1 MLNQSFFNDTGGCF
15 FMKKYFFV
23 LLVLFSAVC
32 GIYADSDYDPFDK
45 LAEKL
50 LDDFEDDGSTIVVK
64 VFNSDLGNN
73 ERKRISKSVQFALYC
88 TNEVEIVDNVEDADY
103 VCTGNIETDGPNYI
117 VSAKLVDNYDG
128 TTVAKARQ
136 KVPKNYYAEKPAKVE
151 TVIIEKDDDID
162 ADDVLGAVILGSVI
176 GGVFHV
182 ITEPHHHVPT
192 PKPAPVPKPRP
203 VPAPRPNRP

>member
-1 MLNQSFFNDTGGCF
+1 
-15 FMKKYFFV
+15 MKKYFLV

-50 LDDFEDDGSTIVVK
+50 LDDFEDIDCTIAVK

-73 ERKRISKSVQFALYC
+73 ERKKISKSVQFALYC
-88 TNEVEIVDNVEDADY
+88 TNEIEIVDDIEDADY

-151 TVIIEKDDDID
+151 TVIVEKDDDID

-182 ITEPHHHVPT
+182 ITEPHHHVPV

>member
-1 MLNQSFFNDTGGCF
+1 
-15 FMKKYFFV
+15 MKKYFLV

-32 GIYADSDYDPFDK
+32 GLYADSDYDPFDK

-50 LDDFEDDGSTIVVK
+50 LDDFEDIDCTIAVK

-88 TNEVEIVDNVEDADY
+88 TNEIEIVDNVEDADY
-103 VCTGNIETDGPNYI
+103 VCSGNIETDGPNYI

-151 TVIIEKDDDID
+151 TVIVEKDDDID

-182 ITEPHHHVPT
+182 ITEPHHHA
-192 PKPAPVPKPRP
+192 PAPRPNPVPKPRP
-203 VPAPRPNRP
+203 VPSPAPRPDRP

>member
-1 MLNQSFFNDTGGCF
+1 
-15 FMKKYFFV
+15 MKKYFFV

-32 GIYADSDYDPFDK
+32 GLYADSDYDPFDK

-50 LDDFEDDGSTIVVK
+50 LDDFEDIDCTIAVK
-64 VFNSDLGNN
+64 VFNSDLSNN

-88 TNEVEIVDNVEDADY
+88 TNEIEIVDNVEDADY
-103 VCTGNIETDGPNYI
+103 VCSGNIETDGPNYI

-136 KVPKNYYAEKPAKVE
+136 KVPKGYYAEKSAKVE
-151 TVIIEKDDDID
+151 TVIVEKDDDID

-182 ITEPHHHVPT
+182 ITEPHHHVPV

>member
-1 MLNQSFFNDTGGCF
+1 
-15 FMKKYFFV
+15 MKKYFLV

-32 GIYADSDYDPFDK
+32 GFYADSDYDPFDK

-50 LDDFEDDGSTIVVK
+50 LDDFEDIDCTIAVK

-73 ERKRISKSVQFALYC
+73 ERKKISKSVQFALYC
-88 TNEVEIVDNVEDADY
+88 TNEIEIVDDIEDADY

-128 TTVAKARQ
+128 TTVSKARQ

-151 TVIIEKDDDID
+151 TVIVEKDDDID

-182 ITEPHHHVPT
+182 ITEPHHHVPA

>member
-1 MLNQSFFNDTGGCF
+1 
-15 FMKKYFFV
+15 MKKYFFV

-88 TNEVEIVDNVEDADY
+88 TNEVEIVDNVEDALEPEGIFPKSVEGKKASGWILMDY
-103 VCTGNIETDGPNYI
+103 GDIIVNIMTMEMRDKY
-117 VSAKLVDNYDG
+117 S
-128 TTVAKARQ
+128 
-136 KVPKNYYAEKPAKVE
+136 
-151 TVIIEKDDDID
+151 IEKIWGDCDIQR
-162 ADDVLGAVILGSVI
+162 I
-176 GGVFHV
+176 
-182 ITEPHHHVPT
+182 
-192 PKPAPVPKPRP
+192 
-203 VPAPRPNRP
+203 N

>member
-1 MLNQSFFNDTGGCF
+1 
-15 FMKKYFFV
+15 MKKYFLV

-32 GIYADSDYDPFDK
+32 GLYADSDYDPFDK

-50 LDDFEDDGSTIVVK
+50 LDDFEDIDCTIAVK

-73 ERKRISKSVQFALYC
+73 ERKKISKSVQFALYC
-88 TNEVEIVDNVEDADY
+88 TNEIEIVDNVEDADY

-151 TVIIEKDDDID
+151 TVIVEKDNDID
-162 ADDVLGAVILGSVI
+162 GDDVLGAVILGSVI

-192 PKPAPVPKPRP
+192 PKPVPVPKPRP

>member
-1 MLNQSFFNDTGGCF
+1 
-15 FMKKYFFV
+15 MKKYFLV

-32 GIYADSDYDPFDK
+32 GLYADSDYDPFDK

-50 LDDFEDDGSTIVVK
+50 LDDFEDEDSTIVVK
-64 VFNSDLGNN
+64 VFNSDLSNN

-88 TNEVEIVDNVEDADY
+88 TNEIEIVDNVEDADY
-103 VCTGNIETDGPNYI
+103 VCSGNIETDGPNYI

-151 TVIIEKDDDID
+151 TVIVEKDDDID

-192 PKPAPVPKPRP
+192 PKPAQVPKPRP

>member
-1 MLNQSFFNDTGGCF
+1 
-15 FMKKYFFV
+15 MKKYFLV

-32 GIYADSDYDPFDK
+32 GLYADSDYDPFDK

-50 LDDFEDDGSTIVVK
+50 LDDFEDDDSTIAVK

-73 ERKRISKSVQFALYC
+73 ERKKISKSVQFALYC
-88 TNEVEIVDNVEDADY
+88 TNKIEIVDDIEDADY

-136 KVPKNYYAEKPAKVE
+136 KVPKNYYAEKTAKVE
-151 TVIIEKDDDID
+151 TVIVEKDDDID

-182 ITEPHHHVPT
+182 ITEPHHHVPA

>member
-1 MLNQSFFNDTGGCF
+1 
-15 FMKKYFFV
+15 MKKYFLV

-50 LDDFEDDGSTIVVK
+50 LDDFEDDDSTIAVK

-73 ERKRISKSVQFALYC
+73 ERKKISKSVQFALYC
-88 TNEVEIVDNVEDADY
+88 TNEIEIVDDIEDADY

-151 TVIIEKDDDID
+151 TVIVEKDDDID

-182 ITEPHHHVPT
+182 ITEPHHDVPS

>member
-1 MLNQSFFNDTGGCF
+1 
-15 FMKKYFFV
+15 MKKYFLTV
-23 LLVLFSAVC
+23 MILFSAVC
-32 GIYADSDYDPFDK
+32 GLFADSDYDPFDK

-50 LDDFEDDGSTIVVK
+50 LDDFEDIDCTIAVK

-73 ERKRISKSVQFALYC
+73 ERKKISKSVQFALYC
-88 TNEVEIVDNVEDADY
+88 TNEIEIVDDIEDADY
-103 VCTGNIETDGPNYI
+103 VCTGNIESDGPNYI

-151 TVIIEKDDDID
+151 TVIVEKDDDID
-162 ADDVLGAVILGSVI
+162 ADDALGAVILGSVI

-182 ITEPHHHVPT
+182 ITEPHHHVPA

>member
-1 MLNQSFFNDTGGCF
+1 
-15 FMKKYFFV
+15 MKKYFLV

-32 GIYADSDYDPFDK
+32 GLYADSDYDPFDK

-50 LDDFEDDGSTIVVK
+50 LDDFEDIDCTIAVK

-73 ERKRISKSVQFALYC
+73 ERKKISKSVQFALYC
-88 TNEVEIVDNVEDADY
+88 TNEIEIVDDIEDADY

-136 KVPKNYYAEKPAKVE
+136 KVPKNYYAEKPAKVA
-151 TVIIEKDDDID
+151 TVIVEKDDDID

-182 ITEPHHHVPT
+182 ITEPHHHVPA

>member
-1 MLNQSFFNDTGGCF
+1 
-15 FMKKYFFV
+15 MKKYFFV

-73 ERKRISKSVQFALYC
+73 ERKRISISVQFALYC

>member
-1 MLNQSFFNDTGGCF
+1 
-15 FMKKYFFV
+15 MKKYFLV

-32 GIYADSDYDPFDK
+32 GLYADSDYDPFDK

-50 LDDFEDDGSTIVVK
+50 LDDFEDIDCTIAVK

-73 ERKRISKSVQFALYC
+73 ERKKISKSVQFALYC
-88 TNEVEIVDNVEDADY
+88 TNEIEIVDDIEDADY

-151 TVIIEKDDDID
+151 TVIVEKDDDID

-176 GGVFHV
+176 GGVVHV
-182 ITEPHHHVPT
+182 STEPHHHVPA

>member
-1 MLNQSFFNDTGGCF
+1 
-15 FMKKYFFV
+15 MKKYFLV

-32 GIYADSDYDPFDK
+32 GLYADSDYDPFDK

-50 LDDFEDDGSTIVVK
+50 LDDFEDIDCTIAVK

-73 ERKRISKSVQFALYC
+73 ERKKISKSVQFALYC
-88 TNEVEIVDNVEDADY
+88 TNEIEIVDDIEDADY

-151 TVIIEKDDDID
+151 TVIVEKDDDID

-176 GGVFHV
+176 GVVFHV
-182 ITEPHHHVPT
+182 ITEPHHHVPV

-203 VPAPRPNRP
+203 VPAPPPNRP

>member
-1 MLNQSFFNDTGGCF
+1 
-15 FMKKYFFV
+15 MKKYFLV

-32 GIYADSDYDPFDK
+32 GLYADSDHDPFDK

-50 LDDFEDDGSTIVVK
+50 LDDFEDIDCTIAVK

-73 ERKRISKSVQFALYC
+73 ERKKISKSVQFALYC
-88 TNEVEIVDNVEDADY
+88 TNEIEIVDDIEDADY

-151 TVIIEKDDDID
+151 TVIVEKDDDID

-182 ITEPHHHVPT
+182 ITEPHHHVPV
-192 PKPAPVPKPRP
+192 PKPAPVPTPRP